1 MQTRGSA
8 KRYLTLFRKLQDGK
22 FPTRKELIACLEEQG
37 FKVSPRTLK
46 RDLEIL
52 RDEYGL
58 EIKYDNNKKG
68 YSFANTQERDFQL
81 LLDLLELKE
90 KVEHISTS
98 YKEASQNKRY
108 ISFERNGSFK
118 GMRLIP
124 DIVDAIKQNKKI
136 RFLYLSFQKDEGKRY
151 ELEPLLVVENRNR
164 WYVIGYHNE
173 SAMIRMFGL
182 DRIEQVE
189 LGETIKEPCHFD
201 YDKYYQHTF
210 GVTYL
215 FEEPQQIVLS
225 FLPELGKYIK
235 TLPIHHSQKILV
247 DNQDELRVELYLVMN
262 MDLERQLLSYGNN
275 VKVIEP
281 WVLAEKLKE
290 NYRKALEFYN

>member
-8 KRYLTLFRKLQDGK
+8 KRYLTLFKKLQDGR
-22 FPTRKELIACLEEQG
+22 FPTIEELTQELD
-37 FKVSPRTLK
+37 VSASTLK
-46 RDLEIL
+46 RDLQTL
-52 RDEYGL
+52 REEYGL
-58 EIKYDNNKKG
+58 EIKYSADKKG
-68 YSFANTQERDFQL
+68 YSLANTQEKDFQL

-90 KVEHISTS
+90 KVEHISAN
-98 YKEASQNKRY
+98 YKQATQNKRY

-118 GMRLIP
+118 GMHLIP
-124 DIVDAIKQNKKI
+124 DIVEAIKQNRKI
-136 RFLYLSFQKDEGKRY
+136 RFHYLSFQKEEGKQY

-164 WYVIGYHNE
+164 WYVIGYHKE
-173 SAMIRMFGL
+173 SVMIRMFGL

-189 LGETIKEPCHFD
+189 YGETIKEPCPFD
-201 YDKYYQHTF
+201 YDKYYQHTL

-215 FEEPQQIVLS
+215 LDEPQQIVLS

-262 MDLERQLLSYGNN
+262 MDLERQLLSYGKN

-281 WVLAEKLKE
+281 SALAEKLKE
-290 NYRKALEFYN
+290 NYRKALDFYN